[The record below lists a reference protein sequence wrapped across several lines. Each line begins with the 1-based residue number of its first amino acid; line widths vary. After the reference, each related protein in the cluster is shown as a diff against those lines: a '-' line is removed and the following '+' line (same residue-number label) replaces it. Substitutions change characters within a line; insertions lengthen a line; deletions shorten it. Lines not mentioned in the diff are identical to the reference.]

1 MQAFSQLNYSPTEP
15 RTLRRLAVQTRLTH
29 EPVFGDNMN
38 STDCT
43 FFEFE
48 LTNCDP
54 KDMVQTALT
63 TEQVSVF
70 NTINA
75 NAFNVSLRDE
85 YFHSALLASDFLTAD
100 GVGVVWAAR
109 ALGAKN
115 LTKIAGFDLFSAAME
130 IADKQGLIVGFLG
143 STPEILAKIR
153 SKAEVEHPGAV
164 VKVLSPPFVSEFS
177 TSEAVQ
183 LIDQLGRVDIL
194 FVGMTAPKQE
204 KFVHQIK
211 EHITARVV
219 MSIGAVFDFYS
230 GVTKRPSP
238 VLIRMGLEWLG
249 RSIADPKK
257 LGKRNLVAIP
267 KFVVNCIKKAAM
279 GK

>member
-1 MQAFSQLNYSPTEP
+1 VIL
-15 RTLRRLAVQTRLTH
+15 
-29 EPVFGDNMN
+29 
-38 STDCT
+38 TDCK

-48 LTNCDP
+48 LTSRDP
-54 KDMVQTALT
+54 GEMVQSALT
-63 TEQVSVF
+63 TNKVSVF

-75 NAFNVSLRDE
+75 NAFNVSLQDE
-85 YFHSALLASDFLTAD
+85 FFHSALLASDFLTAD

-115 LTKIAGFDLFSAAME
+115 LRKIAGFDLFSAAME
-130 IADKQGLIVGFLG
+130 IADKQELSVGFLG
-143 STPEILAKIR
+143 STPEVLAKIR
-153 SKAEVEHPGAV
+153 SRADVDHPGAV

-177 TSEAVQ
+177 TPEAVR
-183 LIDQLGRVDIL
+183 LLDQLGHVDIL

-230 GVTKRPSP
+230 GATKRPNAI
-238 VLIRMGLEWLG
+238 LIRMGLEWLG

-267 KFVVNCIKKAAM
+267 KFVVNCIKKATM
-279 GK
+279 EKYD